1 MRDKDVKKLLD
12 TNKIIQAAIEKIR
25 KVVFSPVPDSEKITK
40 VESIILW
47 TRWMLIKKLQNT
59 VFYSNAR
66 RLELIDDT
74 ALTPD
79 AI

>member
-40 VESIILW
+40 VESIMDTLD
-47 TRWMLIKKLQNT
+47 
-59 VFYSNAR
+59 
-66 RLELIDDT
+66 ID
-74 ALTPD
+74 
-79 AI
+79 